1 MRKINQNEGRCSDAY
16 HEFIFHSG
24 REIFNQGQTTMPAK
38 GDIKPVENSTDY
50 LEFNGKRWHRFH
62 ESGKDAGVGV
72 WGETDEVGS
81 PATRWFL
88 RPRARR
94 S

>member
-94 S
+94 V

>member
-81 PATRWFL
+81 PAPRWFL

>member
-94 S
+94 G

>member
-1 MRKINQNEGRCSDAY
+1 
-16 HEFIFHSG
+16 
-24 REIFNQGQTTMPAK
+24 MPAK

-62 ESGKDAGVGV
+62 ENGKDAGIGV

-94 S
+94 FN